1 MFLFKY
7 KYKIILKYLRFNLVL
22 YYWVYI
28 EILVNL
34 FRVIITLN
42 IVKFLFKIFYSVF
55 GLLGGKKIINF

>member
-7 KYKIILKYLRFNLVL
+7 KYKIILKYLWFNLVL

-34 FRVIITLN
+34 FRVIIMLN
-42 IVKFLFKIFYSVF
+42 IVKFLFKMFYSVF

>member
-7 KYKIILKYLRFNLVL
+7 KYKIILKCLRFNLVL

-34 FRVIITLN
+34 FRVIIMLN
-42 IVKFLFKIFYSVF
+42 IVKFLFKMFYSVF